1 MYLVLLRSIKHQS
14 IDLKNKTALVLGGGG
29 VVPSIISALEKLSIM
44 KIFLMNRT
52 FEKIKKLKEN
62 FPKIELLKWGEIVEF
77 DIIINA
83 TSIGLKIDDKINL
96 NLEIFQ
102 KRDKIF
108 YDTIYNP
115 PMTNFLKI
123 GKQQGHMAINGK
135 FMLVYQAQKSFKCW
149 NNVTPKVNEKFF
161 KTF

>member
-1 MYLVLLRSIKHQS
+1 M
-14 IDLKNKTALVLGGGG
+14 
-29 VVPSIISALEKLSIM
+29 
-44 KIFLMNRT
+44 
-52 FEKIKKLKEN
+52 
-62 FPKIELLKWGEIVEF
+62 LKWGEIVEF

-96 NLEIFQ
+96 NLESL

-115 PMTNFLKI
+115 PMTNFLKNR
-123 GKQQGHMAINGK
+123 KTTRYMAINGK

-161 KTF
+161 KF